1 MDNVN
6 VLITFST
13 QRLGLSIFDPK
24 LG

>member
-13 QRLGLSIFDPK
+13 QRLGLSIFDQK